1 MNCRHRLLCWAIEC
15 DDYRPHL
22 QIQALSEM
30 YGMNAKAL
38 TMQRKQPIHPK
49 NVRVSLRNREER
61 IAQMT
66 TDRAPI
72 GVTTTA
78 STKAYAIDTMSTAKR
93 PLSKVKRT
101 GEVAEFAHDHH
112 CHTYPP

>member
-1 MNCRHRLLCWAIEC
+1 
-15 DDYRPHL
+15 
-22 QIQALSEM
+22 
-30 YGMNAKAL
+30 
-38 TMQRKQPIHPK
+38 MQRKQPIHPK

-61 IAQMT
+61 MAQIT

-78 STKAYAIDTMSTAKR
+78 STKAYAVGTVRTVECLAI
-93 PLSKVKRT
+93 KVKPT
-101 GEVAEFAHDHH
+101 GKVAKFARNHH